1 MINEFDKKIIGEENP
16 KKEQIITPIINRN
29 YNNLNQKAKPQKE
42 QKDNSNKQGNPLKQK
57 FPKKTSEEILKEKEE
72 KLLLRKKTFRKL
84 NKKTQ
89 HGQPV
94 MKYQMEHLFKK
105 IQDKLH
111 KGII

>member
-1 MINEFDKKIIGEENP
+1 MINDFDKKIIGEENP

-29 YNNLNQKAKPQKE
+29 YNNVDGKTKTQKE
-42 QKDNSNKQGNPLKQK
+42 QKDNTNKNGKPVKQK
-57 FPKKTSEEILKEKEE
+57 FPKKSAEEILKEKEE

-84 NKKTQ
+84 NKKTP

-105 IQDKLH
+105 IKDKLQ